1 MTKRERKK
9 GQTTIYKTSHIKLK
23 LKIRESN
30 FKNRGELRCS
40 RRVNSSCFTCDTSR
54 VTVGNMKIN
63 TTNITKHEP
72 LTIQMEVKTNRTS
85 ILRGHL

>member
-1 MTKRERKK
+1 MNCRKVKLKKKRCLEKKVKDTKGIMIRMTKRERKK

-54 VTVGNMKIN
+54 VTVGNM
-63 TTNITKHEP
+63 
-72 LTIQMEVKTNRTS
+72 
-85 ILRGHL
+85 